1 MTINVALYGP
11 GGNIWCMTE
20 RGSASLRRDAHQ
32 LRIGPSGLSMHGD
45 RLLIDYAEMA
55 LPWPGQRL
63 WPKLV
68 SGRVELT
75 AEICGDRLF
84 DLDPAGRHVWSPRM
98 PRATATITCDQLPGG
113 GWQGRAYHDMNYGDR
128 PLEQDFIGWDWA
140 RGNEGADGDTVI
152 LYDALLRQGTRRRF
166 ALRYDRKQGPQLLD
180 TPDRQ
185 ALPRGFWGVRGGI
198 ACDPENSP
206 RLLDR
211 LEDSPFY
218 IRSRVETE
226 LGGQR
231 LEMMH
236 ETLDCRR
243 LSHPL
248 VRLMLPFR
256 MPRRNR

>member
-1 MTINVALYGP
+1 MALNIALYGP
-11 GGNIWCMTE
+11 GGNVWCMTE
-20 RGSASLRRDAHQ
+20 RGSASLRRDTHD
-32 LRIGPSGLSMHGD
+32 LRIGSSGLSMRGD
-45 RLLIDYAEMA
+45 RLLIDFTEMA

-63 WPKLV
+63 WPKPI

-75 AEICGDRLF
+75 PDIGGDLLF

-98 PRATATITCDQLPGG
+98 PRATATITCNALPGG

-140 RGNEGADGDTVI
+140 RGHEGADGDTVI
-152 LYDALLRQGTRRRF
+152 LYDAILRQGMRRRL
-166 ALRYDRKQGPQLLD
+166 ALRYDRQHGPQRLD
-180 TPDRQ
+180 MPERQ
-185 ALPRGFWGVRGGI
+185 ALPRGFWGVRAGI
-198 ACDPENSP
+198 ACDPGTRP

-218 IRSRVETE
+218 CRARVETA
-226 LGGQR
+226 LVGR
-231 LEMMH
+231 RFEMMQ

-256 MPRRNR
+256 MPRRRH